1 MWQKPFHSNGKKI
14 KDSKHTLMSMN
25 CIVVTVEEETAMH
38 GDSTTCCFIFLRPS
52 HLGLN
57 LLDPLKDT
65 HLLHNFSGDS
75 GTFCQVTK
83 KRTLN
88 PDMPDDQG
96 PTR

>member
-1 MWQKPFHSNGKKI
+1 
-14 KDSKHTLMSMN
+14 MSMN

-65 HLLHNFSGDS
+65 HLLHNSGGQWYFLPS
-75 GTFCQVTK
+75 NK
-83 KRTLN
+83 EKNLESRYA
-88 PDMPDDQG
+88 
-96 PTR
+96 